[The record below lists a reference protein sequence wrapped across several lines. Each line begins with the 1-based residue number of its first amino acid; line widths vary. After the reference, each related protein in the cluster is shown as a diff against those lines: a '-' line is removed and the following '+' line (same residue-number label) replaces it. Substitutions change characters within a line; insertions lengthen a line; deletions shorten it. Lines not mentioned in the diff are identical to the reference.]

1 MFDRKNNARL
11 FPFRS
16 SRAGKWSGS
25 LSISCSVLHR
35 RLGGWVGLA
44 DGLPGEQV
52 GQANG
57 SVGRMG
63 RSSGRFSRPDTSVE
77 RTGGSGGR
85 VGRARFD
92 ERTDDRMV
100 VCGDSQPCHAG
111 RSGER
116 ARDVRTN
123 GSDGRTS
130 RAGGW
135 PVGHDSNFAY
145 CDMTC
150 LASWTTNAALARH
163 VKMVFPTNKKSCLY
177 T

>member
-1 MFDRKNNARL
+1 MFDHKNNARL

-25 LSISCSVLHR
+25 LSISCSVLHG

-57 SVGRMG
+57 SVERTG
-63 RSSGRFSRPDTSVE
+63 RSSGRCSRPDTLVE
-77 RTGGSGGR
+77 RTGRSGGR

-100 VCGDSQPCHAG
+100 VCGDSKPCQAG

-116 ARDVRTN
+116 AHGTCERT
-123 GSDGRTS
+123 GRMGAHLGQA
-130 RAGGW
+130 AG
-135 PVGHDSNFAY
+135 PSA
-145 CDMTC
+145 TIQI
-150 LASWTTNAALARH
+150 S
-163 VKMVFPTNKKSCLY
+163 Y
-177 T
+177 TAI